1 MRIGKFLKNIYVKN
15 LLAAILV
22 IVVLVL
28 AVLSW
33 LKIYTQHGQSV
44 EIPDV
49 KGLLVE
55 KAEPIFASRDLN
67 YQVIDSVFSRGAK
80 PGSIVESVPPIGSKV
95 KRGRTIYL
103 KINSYTAQ
111 LISIPNVKDLS
122 QRQAFAM
129 LKSIGF
135 ESVSIKSIPGK
146 YRDLAVGLE
155 SRGVELEPGDKVTIN
170 TPLALLVSSGSGE
183 ITSIEDST
191 VIEENNPDE
200 TWF

>member
-1 MRIGKFLKNIYVKN
+1 MRIGNFLKNIYVKN

-28 AVLSW
+28 AVLTW
-33 LKIYTQHGQSV
+33 LKTYTQHGQSV

-55 KAEPIFASRDLN
+55 NAEPVFASKELN
-67 YQVIDSVFSRGAK
+67 YQVIDSVFSKGAK

-111 LISIPNVKDLS
+111 LLSIPNVNGIS

-135 ESVSIKSIPGK
+135 ENVSIKFVPGA
-146 YRDLAVGLE
+146 YRDLVVGLE
-155 SRGVELEPGDKVTIN
+155 SGGAQLEPGDKVPIN
-170 TPLALLVSSGSGE
+170 ISLSLVVSSGTGE
-183 ITSIEDST
+183 ITSFEDST
-191 VIEENNPDE
+191 VIEETNPDE
-200 TWF
+200 AWF